1 MKLFHRTD
9 AAEVILTQG
18 FRDAEGSYLSNATMR
33 GVFLADVP
41 VDDDEGATGDQLLE
55 VLVDVDISNYELVE
69 EGKPFREWCLPAQLL
84 NDHGTT
90 RLLSAEEAEDAEM
103 ERWTNPGQPGPKNL

>member
-9 AAEVILTQG
+9 AGEAILATG
-18 FRDAEGSYLSNATMR
+18 FRDAEGSYLSNTTMR

-41 VDDDEGATGDQLLE
+41 VDDNEGSTGDELLE
-55 VLVDVDISNYELVE
+55 VLIDTDISDYELVE
-69 EGKPFREWCLPAQLL
+69 EGKPFREWCIPAQLL

-90 RLLSAEEAEDAEM
+90 RLLSAEEAEDADRL
-103 ERWTNPGQPGPKNL
+103 RWQPRTECP